1 VLQEQLDE
9 FMARRP
15 DVRIEVRIKAM
26 DGPGGLLDSLT
37 TANTAAPL
45 ALPDLIALPRPQL
58 KAAALKSLLHP
69 YNDLIP
75 SSDDS
80 DWFNYARQL
89 ARLQD
94 AIFGLPFAGD
104 TLVLVYRSDPVNRP
118 PVELSTS
125 LSMGQ
130 VLAFPAAD
138 PQALYTLALYQ
149 ADGGAILDEQGRPYL
164 DEGVLSNVLSFY
176 QQAAQSQLTPFWL
189 TQFQT
194 DAQAWEAFEE
204 QRANMVVTWISRFL
218 TQPIS
223 GTAAAPL
230 PTLDGT
236 RFTLATGWVWALA
249 TPNPEIQKLSAE
261 LALYLTESGFLAE
274 WCAKNGYL
282 PPRASALEAWEDP
295 QIQTLARSAILSA
308 VLLPSTDVIT
318 SLALP
323 LERATVQVL
332 KQESDP
338 VTAAQQAVGSLAG
351 P

>member
-1 VLQEQLDE
+1 
-9 FMARRP
+9 
-15 DVRIEVRIKAM
+15 
-26 DGPGGLLDSLT
+26 
-37 TANTAAPL
+37 
-45 ALPDLIALPRPQL
+45 
-58 KAAALKSLLHP
+58 
-69 YNDLIP
+69 
-75 SSDDS
+75 
-80 DWFNYARQL
+80 
-89 ARLQD
+89 
-94 AIFGLPFAGD
+94 LPFAGD